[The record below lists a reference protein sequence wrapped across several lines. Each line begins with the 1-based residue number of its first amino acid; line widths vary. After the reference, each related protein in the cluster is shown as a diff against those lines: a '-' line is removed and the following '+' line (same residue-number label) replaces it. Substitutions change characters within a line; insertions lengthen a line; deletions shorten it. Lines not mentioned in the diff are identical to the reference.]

1 MALISTPTAYGCH
14 QQDTVKDTHSAE
26 DHRRPITAL
35 MKFSNETSSFAAH
48 RLANQIMSL
57 LSCCDLAQASTP
69 AATTSSIPT
78 LRLEWRSGRASPLI
92 TVTGR
97 QSLLQEI

>member
-14 QQDTVKDTHSAE
+14 QQDTVKDAHSAE

-57 LSCCDLAQASTP
+57 LSCCDAAQASTP
-69 AATTSSIPT
+69 PHPQVGMAERPRVSLDYRHRPTKPVAGDLRAAK
-78 LRLEWRSGRASPLI
+78 EH
-92 TVTGR
+92 
-97 QSLLQEI
+97 